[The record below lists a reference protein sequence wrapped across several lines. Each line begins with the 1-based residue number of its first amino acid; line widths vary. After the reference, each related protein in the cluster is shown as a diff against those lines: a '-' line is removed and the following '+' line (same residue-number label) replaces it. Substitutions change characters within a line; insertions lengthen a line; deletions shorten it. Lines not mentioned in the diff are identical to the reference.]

1 MGNSKIK
8 KMLFNIFRKQ
18 AMKAVTNNLGP
29 VEEKDGKL
37 FCYVKQSKVKKKDY
51 NYSIYLEG
59 LKEDEKIANIYNLD
73 KPICYVFDGL
83 KFGEN
88 RVYIYSDEYCEVVI
102 RNCEF
107 GFWVNLHSNG
117 KCTLE
122 NAGIK
127 SFSSSLCLSANELT
141 LKNISIKRF
150 FDELIYI
157 SIGGV
162 KKLNII
168 NSNIGDL
175 KGRVLLGSEG
185 IINLE
190 NTKIS
195 GSLIELKTKE
205 ITADENTKI
214 SARQK
219 VVLDDV
225 CDFDKI
231 NIQSPKIIYN
241 GNEISTNEETV
252 VFEKLKEPLEIK
264 RIVLI
269 DSLKKVLDKCEE
281 NNIIDANRYIDS
293 LNEKTI
299 SKVLK

>member
-37 FCYVKQSKVKKKDY
+37 FCYVKQSKVNKKDY
-51 NYSIYLEG
+51 NYSIYLQG
-59 LKEDEKIANIYNLD
+59 LSGNEEIANVYKLD

-83 KFGEN
+83 KFSEN
-88 RVYIYSDEYCEVVI
+88 RVYIYSDEDCEVII

-107 GFWVNLHSNG
+107 GFRVDLHCNG
-117 KCTLE
+117 KCTFE
-122 NAGIK
+122 NVKINP
-127 SFSSSLCLSANELT
+127 FSSSLSLGANELT
-141 LKNISIKRF
+141 LKNISIKRV
-150 FDELIYI
+150 FDDLLRT

-168 NSNIGDL
+168 NSNMCDL
-175 KGRVLLGSEG
+175 KGIVSLDCEG

-195 GSLIELKTKE
+195 GSLIELKAKE
-205 ITADENTKI
+205 ITVDENTKI
-214 SARQK
+214 TAKEK
-219 VVLDDV
+219 VVLDEV
-225 CDFDKI
+225 SDFDKI
-231 NIQSPKIIYN
+231 NIQTPKIVYN
-241 GNEISTNEETV
+241 GSEISTNQETV
-252 VFEKLKEPLEIK
+252 VFEKLKEPLKVK
-264 RIVLI
+264 RAELVT
-269 DSLKKVLDKCEE
+269 SLKKVLNKCEE
-281 NNIIDANRYIDS
+281 KNVIDANRYIDS